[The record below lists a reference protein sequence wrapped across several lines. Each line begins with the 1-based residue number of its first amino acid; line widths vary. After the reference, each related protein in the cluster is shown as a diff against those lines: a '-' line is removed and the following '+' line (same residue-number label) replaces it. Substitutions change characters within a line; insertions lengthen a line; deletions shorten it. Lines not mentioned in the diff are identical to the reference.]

1 MKSPARVDIQAKEEE
16 QNVEGYV
23 KFNTGILSYQEINCF
38 FNTLPVDITFIDK
51 EDIVKYFSQGKERIF
66 ARTKA
71 VIGRS
76 VQNCHP
82 PGSVTV
88 VNKMLEDFKA
98 GNKDSEE
105 FWLHLGEAYVYIRY
119 YAVRDE
125 NGTYLGTMEVT
136 QNIKPV
142 QAIQGEKRLLSE

>member
-1 MKSPARVDIQAKEEE
+1 MSRRKSRYPGQREE
-16 QNVEGYV
+16 QNVEGYF
-23 KFNTGILSYQEINCF
+23 KFNHGILSYQEKQHVF
-38 FNTLPVDITFIDK
+38 QTLPVTSPLSK
-51 EDIVKYFSQGKERIF
+51 EDIVKYFFQARNGL